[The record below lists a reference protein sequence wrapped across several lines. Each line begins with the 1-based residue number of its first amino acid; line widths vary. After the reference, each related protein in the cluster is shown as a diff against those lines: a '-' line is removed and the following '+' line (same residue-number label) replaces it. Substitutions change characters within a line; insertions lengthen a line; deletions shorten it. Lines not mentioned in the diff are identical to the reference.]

1 MPEEPAPQT
10 AVTPSPTRHPARRPH
25 LRPERFWGTP
35 DDRPGEN
42 PPGKVPSASLQPQHR
57 PG

>member
-10 AVTPSPTRHPARRPH
+10 AVTPSPTRHPACRPH